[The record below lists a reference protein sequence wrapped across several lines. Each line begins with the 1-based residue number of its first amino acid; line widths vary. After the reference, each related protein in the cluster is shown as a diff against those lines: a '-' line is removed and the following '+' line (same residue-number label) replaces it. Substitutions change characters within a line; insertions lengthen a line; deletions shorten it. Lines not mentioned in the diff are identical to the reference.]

1 MAVFALKS
9 RDEILLRMI
18 ARLVSRT
25 RLSDLNDGAVGK
37 QILAAGAR
45 EVEDIH
51 VQVAGLLDLLDPD
64 TMTGS
69 DLDSYALIVQ
79 PDGVAPRR
87 GATYAT
93 GAVSLATVGGVAV
106 PVRMGYIVA
115 AGSVQFQTTAA
126 CTIPPAGSILVA
138 IRAAVAGSAGNVGSG
153 AITTIVTSQAGV
165 DSATNPVALTNGEDE
180 ESDSAF
186 RTRIKE
192 YQRSLARCTP
202 GSLEYRAKSIGVT
215 EHADSTLGAIT
226 PGDPILVYTDSTP
239 VVRRV
244 RFAQIVEDLTFR
256 GLSDLYIDDGTGF
269 TGVAAAQLSSVVAN
283 VGAQET
289 LTAGALGGE
298 RRFRAAYWPI
308 DPAAVFTLLR
318 NGAVLVEGVN
328 FTVNRSNGRIVLATG
343 LTTGDTLRIRDY
355 TASLD
360 LVRAVQIGVEGDP
373 TDPETWPGWRAAGTV
388 VVVRR
393 ATTYPVN
400 VTALIAVLPGYDP
413 ATVANDAETAITAF
427 LATHG
432 IGQNVLWSQQAE
444 IIMAVDGV
452 DNLYSLNVGGGVAPG
467 DDLPV
472 VDGWVARAGAIN
484 VTY

>member
-1 MAVFALKS
+1 
-9 RDEILLRMI
+9 MI

-45 EVEDIH
+45 EVEDVH

-79 PDGVAPRR
+79 PDGVAPRH

-93 GAVSLATVGGVAV
+93 GAVLLATVGGVAV
-106 PVRMGYIVA
+106 PVRRDYLVA

-138 IRAAVAGSAGNVGSG
+138 IRAVEAGSAGNVGP
-153 AITTIVTSQAGV
+153 ATITTIVTSQPGV
-165 DSATNPVALTNGEDE
+165 DSVTNPVALTNGEDE
-180 ESDSAF
+180 ESDDEF
-186 RTRIKE
+186 RGRIKA

-202 GSLEYRAKSIGVT
+202 GSLEYLAKSIGVT
-215 EHADSTLGAIT
+215 THADSSLGAIT
-226 PGDPILVYTDSTP
+226 PGDPILVYTDATP

-269 TGVAAAQLSSVVAN
+269 TGVAAAQLVSVAATG
-283 VGAQET
+283 GAPET
-289 LTAGALGGE
+289 LTAAALGGE
-298 RRFRAAYWPI
+298 RRFRTAYWPI
-308 DPAAVFTLLR
+308 DLASPFTLLR
-318 NGAVLVEGVN
+318 NGAALVEGVN
-328 FTVNRSNGRIVLATG
+328 FTINRSNGRIVLATG
-343 LTTGDTLRIRDY
+343 LTIGDTLRISAY

-360 LVRAVQIGVEGDP
+360 LVRAVQIGVEGDL

-388 VVVRR
+388 VYVRR
-393 ATTYPVN
+393 ATTYPTN
-400 VTALIAVLPGYDP
+400 VTALIAVLGGYDP
-413 ATVANDAETAITAF
+413 VDVADAVETAVTAF

-432 IGQNVLWSQQAE
+432 IGQNVLWSQVAE

-452 DNLYSLNVGGGVAPG
+452 DNLYSLTVGGGVAPG

-472 VDGWVARAGAIN
+472 PDGWVARAGTIA